1 MTEDKREALIDAMLE
16 VPFVRDFD
24 WLGTGSSW
32 PSDEFIRQ
40 EVGELVDAYEA
51 ATADIRKGS
60 EWEYGTGIP
69 TEDGGYWDDDPYDS
83 LEEAREHAAECD
95 FGCVVVR
102 RRKGGGSWE
111 RVGEGEEDQ

>member
-1 MTEDKREALIDAMLE
+1 MNNEKRESLIDAMLE
-16 VPFVRDFD
+16 VPFIRDFD

-32 PSDEFIRQ
+32 PSDEFIRR

-69 TEDGGYWDDDPYDS
+69 AEDGGYWDDDPYDS
-83 LEEAREHAAECD
+83 LEEAREHAAACD
-95 FGCVVVR
+95 LGCVVLR
-102 RRKGGGSWE
+102 RRGPDEKWE
-111 RVGEGEEDQ
+111 LAKEAGQ